1 MVTDRVIDI
10 LVIEDEMNASLLTDK
25 IKNEFQDNVRIH
37 KNGKGITGDL
47 AMIKDLDLVI
57 VDQQYSKENIVDALK
72 TIRKRSPYTE
82 VIVLSS
88 ENETREIDSIKKA
101 GAYDF
106 IYKDRSA
113 LDKVIYVIRA
123 FWSNKKLQSENIKL
137 RTHKKKSTGTIVLMI
152 LVILAVI
159 AGGIYLLTR

>member
-25 IKNEFQDNVRIH
+25 IKNEFKDNVRVH

-47 AMIKDLDLVI
+47 NLIKDLDLVI
-57 VDQQYSKENIVDALK
+57 VDQQYSKENIVDALRM
-72 TIRKRSPYTE
+72 IRKRSPYTE

-88 ENETREIDSIKKA
+88 ENETKAIDSIKKA

-137 RTHKKKSTGTIVLMI
+137 RTHKKKSTGTILLMI

>member
-47 AMIKDLDLVI
+47 DLIRDLDLVI
-57 VDQQYSKENIVDALK
+57 VDQQYSKENIVDALRM
-72 TIRKRSPYTE
+72 IRKRSPYTE

-88 ENETREIDSIKKA
+88 ENETREINSIKKA

-137 RTHKKKSTGTIVLMI
+137 RTHKKKSAGTIFLMVI
-152 LVILAVI
+152 LILAVI

>member
-10 LVIEDEMNASLLTDK
+10 LVIEDEMNAALLTDK
-25 IKNEFQDNVRIH
+25 IKNEFHDKVRIH

-47 AMIKDLDLVI
+47 NLLRDLDLII
-57 VDQQYSKENIVDALK
+57 VDQQYSKENIIDALR
-72 TIRKRSPYTE
+72 TVRKKSPYTE
-82 VIVLSS
+82 VVVLSS
-88 ENETREIDSIKKA
+88 ENETATIDSIKKA

-123 FWSNKKLQSENIKL
+123 FWSKKKLQSENIKL
-137 RTHKKKSTGTIVLMI
+137 KTHKKKSTGTIVLM
-152 LVILAVI
+152 VILLLAIV